1 MPQQETKVVFNLAT
15 LRRQLEIKEG
25 RTIPWREL
33 ADEADLSKDTV
44 NRMATNSATRVD
56 TLTLKK
62 LLVYFRTHG
71 MQIGVGDLFRE
82 IDINAPLP
90 R

>member
-25 RTIPWREL
+25 RSISWREL
-33 ADEADLSKDTV
+33 AEEADLSKDTV

-62 LLVYFRTHG
+62 LLIYFRVHG
-71 MQIGVGDLFRE
+71 MPIGVGDLFRE
-82 IDINAPLP
+82 IDASAPLP

>member
-1 MPQQETKVVFNLAT
+1 
-15 LRRQLEIKEG
+15 
-25 RTIPWREL
+25 
-33 ADEADLSKDTV
+33 LSKDTV

-62 LLVYFRTHG
+62 LLIYFRAHG
-71 MQIGVGDLFRE
+71 MSIGVADLFRE
-82 IDINAPLP
+82 IDVNAPLP